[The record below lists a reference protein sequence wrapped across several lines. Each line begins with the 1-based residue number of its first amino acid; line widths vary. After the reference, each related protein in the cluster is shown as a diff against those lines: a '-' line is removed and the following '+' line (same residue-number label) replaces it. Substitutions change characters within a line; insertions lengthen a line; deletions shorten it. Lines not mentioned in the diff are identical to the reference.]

1 MRCLI
6 DSVAKSR
13 DGAGTPLRDDLDW
26 HVDRETEFAVRS
38 ALMAHPASTLNCA
51 EKGAAMRDAGLSG
64 SCATWVC
71 RPRAA
76 SDVGPKPNG
85 PMRDEL
91 TTALASLCAPELSRF
106 RGWLWCGS
114 CIIPSVSA
122 FEEER

>member
-1 MRCLI
+1 MAQKRARRRKPSCAAT
-6 DSVAKSR
+6 SVVSSQPS
-13 DGAGTPLRDDLDW
+13 GG
-26 HVDRETEFAVRS
+26 S
-38 ALMAHPASTLNCA
+38 MAHPASTLNCA

-122 FEEER
+122 FEE